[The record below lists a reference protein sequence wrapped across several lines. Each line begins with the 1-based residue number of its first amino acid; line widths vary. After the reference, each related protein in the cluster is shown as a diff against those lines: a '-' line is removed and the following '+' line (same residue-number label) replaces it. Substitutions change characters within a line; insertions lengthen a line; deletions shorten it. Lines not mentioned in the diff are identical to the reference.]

1 MPCYHCFVLAC
12 HDRARALQQRLL
24 LRCRLLIP
32 KADFTRRYFAAH
44 KTMAR
49 ALVAA
54 CGLGGNRSAMVLD
67 WQKVRLT
74 HSSEIDDDCD
84 PAASDICL

>member
-1 MPCYHCFVLAC
+1 MQPCSSIPLSN
-12 HDRARALQQRLL
+12 
-24 LRCRLLIP
+24 CRLLIP

-54 CGLGGNRSAMVLD
+54 CGLGGQRAAMVLD
-67 WQKVRLT
+67 WQKVRLIY
-74 HSSEIDDDCD
+74 SSD
-84 PAASDICL
+84 AAAGCALLLRPWMCARE

>member
-1 MPCYHCFVLAC
+1 MQPCSSIPLSH
-12 HDRARALQQRLL
+12 
-24 LRCRLLIP
+24 CRLLIP

-54 CGLGGNRSAMVLD
+54 CGLGGQRAAMVLD
-67 WQKVRLT
+67 WQKVRLMRC
-74 HSSEIDDDCD
+74 SDDTAGCG
-84 PAASDICL
+84 PASLNVCLWTTCSTTPLA

>member
-1 MPCYHCFVLAC
+1 VPEAPSKQHKRRGTWRSCCWPISAWHDIPCSPAAASPSH
-12 HDRARALQQRLL
+12 
-24 LRCRLLIP
+24 CRLLIP

-54 CGLGGNRSAMVLD
+54 CGLGGQRAAMVLD
-67 WQKVRLT
+67 WQKVRL
-74 HSSEIDDDCD
+74 IQ
-84 PAASDICL
+84 